1 MTLHPERI
9 DAILCPTDFSPFSHR
24 SLRHAI
30 AVAQR
35 SGARLKV
42 AHVVPGLPA
51 FTGAAPLPDAVAGLI
66 PQSRSHAEAELR
78 RFVEPAVEA
87 RVLVETEV
95 RVGEP
100 WRELRSIA
108 EELPADLVVMGTHGR
123 SGFERFVLGSA
134 TEKLLR
140 LLPCPVLS
148 VCREEGRTW
157 QAPGLVRR
165 ILYATDLSDVSLEGM
180 AYTLAL
186 ALGERAELTLLHVVE
201 ELSGLAESIQM
212 PGIGSLGPELE
223 RVAGARLGLMVS
235 EANQRFDAEVTGR
248 LSRGRAWR
256 EILRIAAEERSDVIA
271 IGPGHGAL
279 EQFLFGSDAHHVV
292 REATCPVLTLRP
304 RGERRVVDGEAQ
316 SLQLRESEL
325 SSKRE

>member
-1 MTLHPERI
+1 MTLHPQRV

-24 SLRHAI
+24 SLRHAV
-30 AVAQR
+30 AVAQL

-42 AHVVPGLPA
+42 VHVVPGLPA
-51 FTGAAPLPDAVAGLI
+51 FAGAAPLPDAVAGLI
-66 PQSRSHAEAELR
+66 PQSRRQAEAELR
-78 RFVEPAVEA
+78 SFVAPAVEA

-100 WRELRSIA
+100 WRELRSMA

-157 QAPGLVRR
+157 EAPGLVRR
-165 ILYATDLSDVSLEGM
+165 ILYATDLSDVSLEGL
-180 AYTLAL
+180 AFTLAL
-186 ALGERAELTLLHVVE
+186 APGERVELTLLHVVE
-201 ELSGLAESIQM
+201 ELSGLVDSIQM

-223 RVAGARLGLMVS
+223 RLAGTRLGLMVS
-235 EANQRFDAEVTGR
+235 AARERFDAEVTGR
-248 LSRGRAWR
+248 LSGGRAWR

-304 RGERRVVDGEAQ
+304 LGKRRAVNGEER
-316 SLQLRESEL
+316 SLQVREGEL
-325 SSKRE
+325 SSAVE